1 MSKTMVNVLL
11 LILCVTLAATGQI
24 AMKAGMN
31 EVGEITGEDLA
42 HPGDLIVR
50 VLESVWVVV
59 GVLLYLISAIFWLVV
74 LSRVPLSV
82 AYPMIAIAYPVVVAL
97 SWLLFDESVR
107 WIAWVG
113 VVLIVAGVT
122 VTAQG
127 LKTGVVARELSAE
140 R

>member
-1 MSKTMVNVLL
+1 MSRTTVNVLL

-31 EVGEITGEDLA
+31 EVGEITGEALA
-42 HPGDLIVR
+42 HPGDLVVR

-82 AYPMIAIAYPVVVAL
+82 AYPMIAIAYPVVVAF
-97 SWLLFDESVR
+97 SWLLFGESVQ
-107 WIAWVG
+107 WIGWVG
-113 VVLIVAGVT
+113 VALIVAGVS

-127 LKTGVVARELSAE
+127 LKTGAVANELTPD